1 MSTDDNLLQV
11 PSFKTMTYKILWLRY
26 HCANLWNQTFKH
38 GTIQI
43 NSNRQDDVK
52 ISEIETKNRFKK
64 VMKAHYLYMHSLEW
78 VWLTNVFVF
87 TFPLYSIQFYIFRSA
102 MHTKYVCTCC
112 NLNHLPFISGSV
124 LHYGHIFWYLL
135 LSNSK

>member
-1 MSTDDNLLQV
+1 MSTYNNLLHV
-11 PSFKTMTYKILWLRY
+11 PSFKTMTYGEKSLRY

-64 VMKAHYLYMHSLEW
+64 VMKAHYLYMHSLE
-78 VWLTNVFVF
+78 
-87 TFPLYSIQFYIFRSA
+87 
-102 MHTKYVCTCC
+102 
-112 NLNHLPFISGSV
+112 
-124 LHYGHIFWYLL
+124 
-135 LSNSK
+135 